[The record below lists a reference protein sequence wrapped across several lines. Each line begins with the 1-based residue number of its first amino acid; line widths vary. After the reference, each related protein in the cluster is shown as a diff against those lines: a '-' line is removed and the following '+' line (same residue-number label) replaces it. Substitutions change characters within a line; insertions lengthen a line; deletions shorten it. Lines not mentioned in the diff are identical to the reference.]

1 MTNLDTCL
9 AYLSK
14 LPPAVSGS
22 GGHNVTLR
30 AACECVRFGL
40 TDAEALQALGEFNR
54 RCSPPWSEGELAH
67 KLESARRIA
76 SNEAGTRAPH
86 GQRPKTARAFDQAA
100 LERRLSEDRARP
112 VASTQTPGKT
122 EGIPTVAI
130 NPPTVAEAM
139 AAGYQAAGRHTQ
151 YRQGAPI
158 VGQAAEVE
166 ELYWSTVWRALG
178 RPDPTL
184 AQ

>member
-1 MTNLDTCL
+1 MTNLERCL

-22 GGHNVTLR
+22 GGHNATLR

-40 TDAEALQALGEFNR
+40 SDAEALQALGEFNR
-54 RCSPPWSEGELAH
+54 RCSPPWSERDLAH

-76 SNEAGTRAPH
+76 SKEAGKRGAP
-86 GQRPKTARAFDQAA
+86 GQRPKTARGFDQAA
-100 LERRLSEDRARP
+100 LERRLMQDQPRA
-112 VASTQTPGKT
+112 VASMQTPAKR
-122 EGIPTVAI
+122 EGMTTVAI
-130 NPPTVAEAM
+130 NPPTVADAM
-139 AAGYQAAGRHTQ
+139 AAGCQAATRHPEYQ
-151 YRQGAPI
+151 QGAPI

-178 RPDPTL
+178 RPDPAL